1 MTPKNTLPL
10 INNNLYIDTIRTLST
25 VIFTWVGNLFAS
37 RGKYLHQP
45 TVYCTNTPIYDS
57 LGLVRKFFSD
67 LVGCMIVV
75 QYFHL
80 TIKINL
86 DYTIVA
92 YPVL

>member
-1 MTPKNTLPL
+1 MLSL
-10 INNNLYIDTIRTLST
+10 INNNLYIEAIRTLST

-75 QYFHL
+75 QYL
-80 TIKINL
+80 VIKINL
-86 DYTIVA
+86 DYTIVG
-92 YPVL
+92 YTVL